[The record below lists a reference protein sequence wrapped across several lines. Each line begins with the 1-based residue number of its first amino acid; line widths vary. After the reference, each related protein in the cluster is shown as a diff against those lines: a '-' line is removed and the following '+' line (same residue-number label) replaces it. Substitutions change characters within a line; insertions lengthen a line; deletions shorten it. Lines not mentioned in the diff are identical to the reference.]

1 MQVYENYCNKISQLL
16 EKIVISY
23 LKNADNT
30 CISHNIR
37 STCTCIFY
45 FHFIFIYFKKLHNK
59 IALCFTDQMYRF
71 NTLCNITMLLK
82 LTYQTQTSSTFRV
95 LCSTFV
101 KKTIKFYILLNQS
114 IDRKIVFNLNELMK
128 SQQQNMLQNVQV
140 NPLLVFVSCLMLSKT
155 NMIVQ
160 LIKIK

>member
-1 MQVYENYCNKISQLL
+1 ML
-16 EKIVISY
+16 SY

-45 FHFIFIYFKKLHNK
+45 FHFIFIYFKCYTINWHYVLL
-59 IALCFTDQMYRF
+59 IRCIV
-71 NTLCNITMLLK
+71 LCNTTMLLK
-82 LTYQTQTSSTFRV
+82 LTYQTQTSSSFRV
-95 LCSTFV
+95 LCYTFV

-114 IDRKIVFNLNELMK
+114 IDRKIVFNLKELMK